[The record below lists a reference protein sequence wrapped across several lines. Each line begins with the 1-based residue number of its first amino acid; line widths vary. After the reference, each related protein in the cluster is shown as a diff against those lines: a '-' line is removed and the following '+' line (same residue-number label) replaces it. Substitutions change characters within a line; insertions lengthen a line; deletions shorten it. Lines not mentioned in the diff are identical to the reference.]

1 MHLRFYTVL
10 TAQVKALLATS
21 IKFIDV
27 VEVKELTTSEINNS
41 LEDYQ
46 DLEQL
51 LLSDFPIV

>member
-1 MHLRFYTVL
+1 MHLGFYTLL

-27 VEVKELTTSEINNS
+27 AEVKELTISEINNS